1 MPGSSIARRS
11 IAFNGKK
18 TSVSLEDEF
27 WNALKEIAGKRA
39 IHLSDPV
46 SEIDERR
53 GHGNLSSALRLFVL
67 DHDKSRHRTPSDGLG
82 PHSWPPQ
89 FVARR
94 AKIPWRRRSLGF
106 RLSVVEI
113 WHPGCPA
120 ERPNSATEPLGRAA
134 SAALLLSVKEK
145 AAARNS
151 LRGAAEVFHGNRDQQ
166 R

>member
-1 MPGSSIARRS
+1 MPGSSIAKRS
-11 IAFNGKK
+11 IVFNGKK

-27 WNALKEIAGKRA
+27 WNAMKEIAGKRA
-39 IHLSDPV
+39 IHLSDLV
-46 SEIDERR
+46 SEIDDRR

-67 DHDKSRHRTPSDGLG
+67 TTIKSRHRTPSDGLG

-113 WHPGCPA
+113 WH
-120 ERPNSATEPLGRAA
+120 
-134 SAALLLSVKEK
+134 
-145 AAARNS
+145 
-151 LRGAAEVFHGNRDQQ
+151 LRGVDHGWGRHGYIRSTADRSVTLAGQPLEPNPVHKRDVTTVVSD
-166 R
+166 